1 MIRAL
6 TLAVALIA
14 LSGGAVAALGV
25 GERIGPVLMNPGAII
40 CDTVDD
46 AVTAVEILDGAQ
58 AILPISC
65 GRLTR
70 PTPAFMEVVA
80 HKTTAK
86 DSYAILKI
94 QFLAPATLG
103 VQFGWV
109 LDNGSPQGISI

>member
-6 TLAVALIA
+6 ILTLAMIA
-14 LSGGAVAALGV
+14 LSGAPVAALDV
-25 GERIGPVLMNPGAII
+25 GARIGPVLMNPGAII

-46 AVTAVEILDGAQ
+46 AITAVEIRDGAPVV
-58 AILPISC
+58 LPMSC

-86 DSYAILKI
+86 NTYAILKI
-94 QFLAPATLG
+94 LFLPPAKLG
-103 VQFGWV
+103 VQYGWV
-109 LDNGSPQGISI
+109 MDNGSPEGISA